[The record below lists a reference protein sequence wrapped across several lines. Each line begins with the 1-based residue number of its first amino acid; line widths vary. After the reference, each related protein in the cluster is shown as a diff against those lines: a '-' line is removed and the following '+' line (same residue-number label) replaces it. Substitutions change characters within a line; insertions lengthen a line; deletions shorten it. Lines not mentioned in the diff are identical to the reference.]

1 MTLRSRNL
9 ARTLP
14 RNSRETSRNPFEYL
28 ENTFEGSIENMELQ
42 DYMIGANSTTTNCS
56 PQVTH
61 PLHLDFMVCLK
72 YTKLTVLC
80 AP

>member
-1 MTLRSRNL
+1 MTLRSTNL

-14 RNSRETSRNPFEYL
+14 RNSTETPRNPL
-28 ENTFEGSIENMELQ
+28 KGSTENMELQ

-56 PQVTH
+56 PWVAH

-72 YTKLTVLC
+72 YTKLTAQC

>member
-1 MTLRSRNL
+1 MTLRPTNL

-14 RNSRETSRNPFEYL
+14 RNSTEMSRNS
-28 ENTFEGSIENMELQ
+28 FEGSTENTELQ

-61 PLHLDFMVCLK
+61 PLHLDFMVCQK
-72 YTKLTVLC
+72 YTKLTVPC
-80 AP
+80 TP